1 MIVKN
6 TTTERD
12 FEMRKLAIIA
22 IISLLFLSACG
33 QGGAT
38 LQKGDLAGAVASL
51 EKAANDFPDMA
62 WNIESDYGKF
72 KYRIHMDLDLPHTM
86 GNEDIRKVV
95 SSFDKARDTI
105 NKENNAASYRFYLSY
120 IFYIPNV
127 ANNDNLYQKLIGFEA
142 AAKQE
147 LGDRYLE
154 NMIYVENP
162 DPDHYSLVYI
172 VRTQV
177 MNKEFHTAE
186 EYNTLFEKMKLS
198 VPGYEVK

>member
-1 MIVKN
+1 MKKICII
-6 TTTERD
+6 
-12 FEMRKLAIIA
+12 AITALLFLSSCGQTAEVPKKGDMNSA
-22 IISLLFLSACG
+22 IISL
-33 QGGAT
+33 
-38 LQKGDLAGAVASL
+38 
-51 EKAANDFPDMA
+51 EKTAQQFEGIV
-62 WNIESDYGKF
+62 WNIKTDYGSH
-72 KYRIHMDLDLPHTM
+72 KYRIHMDLDLPHAM
-86 GNEDIRKVV
+86 MNEDIGNLVKA
-95 SSFDKARDTI
+95 FDKARDGI
-105 NKENNAASYRFYLSY
+105 NKDKTIASYRFYLSY